1 MKPVIRWWCGS
12 DGPLK
17 HASTTNIKHSPQANN
32 HYITE
37 LVFLVCKHKINKNKN
52 SFFVSGSNQF
62 ANHSNDIIV
71 LIHFNGTVT
80 PAAAAAGM
88 ISLISVCAK

>member
-1 MKPVIRWWCGS
+1 MKPVNGYGVVATALIAR
-12 DGPLK
+12 L
-17 HASTTNIKHSPQANN
+17 TTNIKHSPQINN
-32 HYITE
+32 HYSTE
-37 LVFLVCKHKINKNKN
+37 LVFLTCKHKINKTKN

-71 LIHFNGTVT
+71 LIHFNGTVI